1 MKRHIFYFV
10 LPLAFLFL
18 IWIFV
23 VECSWSSYLC
33 RVSLSGILVFVA
45 SLIFFY
51 RFGDKETS
59 THFTKAE
66 IRRALLMTFLVL
78 YLLLLGGSDRPE
90 IKRLTVNENTLL
102 ARLLSHFDL
111 IMLTIFGFYFG
122 GRAVE
127 NAAHI
132 LKRSGDQTLFDKP
145 PKKKKVSKQ
154 TQ

>member
-1 MKRHIFYFV
+1 MKNQKHVFYFFV
-10 LPLAFLFL
+10 SPLVFLLL
-18 IWIFV
+18 IWVFV
-23 VECSWSSYLC
+23 AECSWSSYLC

-59 THFTKAE
+59 PHFTKAE

-90 IKRLTVNENTLL
+90 IKRLTVEEKTLL

-111 IMLTIFGFYFG
+111 IMLTILGFYFG

-132 LKRSGDQTLFDKP
+132 WSKRSERQTSSDQP
-145 PKKKKVSKQ
+145 PKKKKSF
-154 TQ
+154 